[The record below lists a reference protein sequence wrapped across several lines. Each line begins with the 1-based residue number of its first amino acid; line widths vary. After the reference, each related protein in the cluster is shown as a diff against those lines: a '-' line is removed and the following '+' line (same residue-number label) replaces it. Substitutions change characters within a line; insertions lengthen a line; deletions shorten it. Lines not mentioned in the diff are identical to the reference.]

1 MNEDHP
7 SRETLVQEVDRLR
20 RELAQREHLDALTA
34 AALGRIKSETATP
47 ALLREIVTL
56 LARETGFDAVGL
68 RLRDGDD
75 FPYFRTQ
82 GFSEEFIRLENSLC
96 PKGSHGQPP
105 LDADGAPLLECACGM
120 VLQDRLDR
128 DEPFV
133 TEYGS
138 FWSNGNSE
146 LVRRRPE
153 LLDRIRGNCIASG
166 YESSALVPLRCD
178 AATYGLLQFED
189 KRRDMF
195 TPQLVRGLEL
205 IARHL
210 ALALSQRQALAQLR
224 AAGAALERRVLQ
236 RTRELGESEE
246 KFRMLADSIPQLA
259 WIARDDGHIF
269 WYNQRWYA
277 YTGTTPE
284 QMEGWGWQRVHDP
297 AMLPAVLDK
306 WRDSIATGES
316 FDMVFP
322 LLGADGRFRPFL
334 TRVNPL
340 RDASGKVLQ
349 WFGTNTDISE
359 QKRMEEELR
368 DREELLRLFIE
379 HAPAAIAMFDR
390 RMRYMAVSRRWINDY
405 GLNGRELVGRSHYD
419 IFPEI
424 PQRWKDIHQRCLAGA
439 VERSE
444 EDPFTRADGSTQWI
458 RWEVRP
464 WYTAVGEVGG
474 IVVCSEDVTERK
486 RAQLAL
492 QARDRHFTMVFQ
504 ASPAPMA
511 IVSFDDSR
519 FVYANDAYLR
529 LAGYAKDELIGKSTL
544 ELGIWVDLDTR
555 KDIRDR
561 FASREKVLDFE
572 VRLRTKTGE
581 LKSVLLS
588 IEYMEIDG
596 KAHVLAVTKDIT
608 ERKRAEELLRHSR
621 DALEDRVRE
630 RTRELEA
637 RNVELENFSFITS
650 HDLQE
655 PLRKV
660 RVFGERL
667 RLEYADQLGEAG
679 RDYLCRMEN
688 AAARMQAL
696 ISDLLEYSQVA
707 MGEHA
712 FAEADLGELARQAAQ
727 DFDHAL
733 AQTGGEIEIGD
744 LPRAEV
750 DSALMRQVFANL
762 ISNALKYH
770 GQAPPMVRIGGE
782 VVADGGRPMAR
793 ISIEDNGIGFAEQ
806 YKEKIFQPFQRLHG
820 RNAYEGTGIGLAIVR
835 KVLERHGGTI
845 AVESEPG
852 LGSRFV
858 LTLPVRQAAQG
869 S

>member
-1 MNEDHP
+1 MNEAQ
-7 SRETLVQEVDRLR
+7 SSSETLAREVERLR
-20 RELAQREHLDALTA
+20 RELAQRERLDVLTA
-34 AALGRIKSETATP
+34 AALGCIRSETATP
-47 ALLREIVTL
+47 ELLREIVTL

-68 RLRDGDD
+68 RLREGDD
-75 FPYFRTQ
+75 FPYFQTR
-82 GFSEEFIRLENSLC
+82 GLSEEFIRLENNLC
-96 PKGSHGQPP
+96 PKGSHGQPA

-120 VLQDRLDR
+120 VLQGRLDR
-128 DEPFV
+128 NEPFV

-138 FWSNGNSE
+138 FWSNANTE

-178 AATYGLLQFED
+178 DTTYGLLQFED

-210 ALALSQRQALAQLR
+210 ALALSLRQAIEELRTAGRDLAQR
-224 AAGAALERRVLQ
+224 ITE
-236 RTRELGESEE
+236 RTRELGESEK
-246 KFRMLADSIPQLA
+246 KFRMLANAIPQLA
-259 WIARDDGHIF
+259 WIARADGHLI
-269 WYNQRWYA
+269 WYNDRWYA

-284 QMEGWGWQRVHDP
+284 QMEGWGWKSVHDP
-297 AMLPAVLDK
+297 AVLPAVMEK
-306 WRDSIATGES
+306 WRDSIATGEP

-334 TRVNPL
+334 TRVNPQ
-340 RDASGKVLQ
+340 RDASGRVLQ

-368 DREELLRLFIE
+368 EREELLRLFIE

-390 RMRYMAVSRRWINDY
+390 RMRYMAVSRRWLADY
-405 GLNGRELVGRSHYD
+405 GLAGRELVGRSHYD

-424 PQRWKDIHQRCLAGA
+424 SQRWKDIHQRCLAGA
-439 VERSE
+439 VERAE
-444 EDPFTRADGSTQWI
+444 EDPFTRADGSTQWV

-464 WYTAVGEVGG
+464 WYTTQDVVGG
-474 IVVCSEDVTERK
+474 IVVCSEDISERK
-486 RAQLAL
+486 QAQQAL
-492 QARDRHFTMVFQ
+492 RERETQFTTVFQ

-511 IVSFDDSR
+511 IVTYEDSR
-519 FVYANDAYLR
+519 YLHVNEAYLR
-529 LAGYAKDELIGKSTL
+529 LTGYAGEEIIGKNSL
-544 ELGIWVDLDTR
+544 ELGIWRDLDVR
-555 KDIRDR
+555 ENIRAR
-561 FASREKVLDFE
+561 FAAGERITDAEAA
-572 VRLRTKTGE
+572 LRTKSGAAV
-581 LKSVLLS
+581 SVLLS
-588 IEYMEIDG
+588 IERMEIDG
-596 KAHVLAVTKDIT
+596 KSHMLSVATDIT
-608 ERKRAEELLRHSR
+608 EHKRAEELLRHSR
-621 DALEDRVRE
+621 DALEVRVRE

-637 RNVELENFSFITS
+637 RNAELENFSYITS

-667 RLEYADQLGEAG
+667 RLEYAAVLEEDG
-679 RDYLCRMEN
+679 RDYLLRMEN
-688 AAARMQAL
+688 AAARMQSL
-696 ISDLLEYSQVA
+696 ISDLLEYSQVS

-712 FAEADLGELARQAAQ
+712 FAASDLGELARQAAQ

-733 AQTGGEIEIGD
+733 AQAGGEIEIGD

-750 DSALMRQVFANL
+750 DGALMRQVFANL

-770 GQAPPMVRIGGE
+770 GRNPPKVRIGGE
-782 VVADGGRPMAR
+782 VVTDAGRAMAR

-820 RNAYEGTGIGLAIVR
+820 KKAYEGTGIGLAIVR
-835 KVLERHGGTI
+835 KVLERHKGTI
-845 AVESEPG
+845 TVASEPDK
-852 LGSRFV
+852 GSCFIM
-858 LTLPVRQAAQG
+858 TLPVEQRA
-869 S
+869 